1 MALGALISLG
11 LATKVAAIAI
21 AVKIVK
27 RKNPSQNS
35 KQKKNHQTKIR
46 HKNAKGFSGK

>member
-21 AVKIVK
+21 AVKIL
-27 RKNPSQNS
+27 RR
-35 KQKKNHQTKIR
+35 KKNL
-46 HKNAKGFSGK
+46 AKLKAKKESPNEDSS